1 MKDKLQKLEVED
13 ALVYK
18 CRGYRGGR
26 NKSQQTKSQ
35 MIIWYFARLII
46 IIIVIMFYATSWI
59 WFSSHKD
66 VVRISAIIWLY
77 TNLHSTQ
84 HMTLVWSSSIN
95 CNVFCTIFLCTLR
108 GSALLVFYNK
118 QLLPSIIYL
127 SDLHSLHRCLGY
139 ISPPVE
145 IGDGGGHQPVGLNA
159 GIVYNSDPTSRI
171 SNYILICIQPN
182 IWRM

>member
-1 MKDKLQKLEVED
+1 MHQNSTPS
-13 ALVYK
+13 YI
-18 CRGYRGGR
+18 
-26 NKSQQTKSQ
+26 S
-35 MIIWYFARLII
+35 F
-46 IIIVIMFYATSWI
+46 IMWGDSI
-59 WFSSHKD
+59 QRCD
-66 VVRISAIIWLY
+66 RQLY

-95 CNVFCTIFLCTLR
+95 CNVFCIIFLCTLR

-182 IWRM
+182 IWRLSGEYISTFQSAEISASISAKCLSAINLFI